1 MKTFVAL
8 PLIGLLL
15 AGPAFA
21 ANPSTGG
28 GVPLG
33 LRLLFVAVDRNAD
46 GRIDDAEADQFVD
59 RMFGAADSN
68 ADGRVSLA
76 EALALQEKLAP
87 GPQGRKD
94 VTATFKRLDANRDG
108 ALDGRE
114 ANKAAVAHFAFLDT
128 DKDGAITLAD
138 LAGRDLTAPSLG
150 TLSAR

>member
-1 MKTFVAL
+1 MIIRAL
-8 PLIGLLL
+8 PLLGLLFATPAL
-15 AGPAFA
+15 ATNSPPA
-21 ANPSTGG
+21 G

-59 RMFGAADSN
+59 RLFAAADTN
-68 ADGRVSLA
+68 GDARVSLA

-87 GPQGRKD
+87 GAQSRKQ
-94 VTATFKRLDANRDG
+94 VSAQFKHLDLNRDG

-114 ANKAAVAHFAFLDT
+114 ANKAALAHFAFLDT
-128 DKDGAITLAD
+128 DKDGTVTLAD
-138 LAGRDLTAPSLG
+138 LAGRDLTAPDLG

>member
-1 MKTFVAL
+1 MILRAL
-8 PLIGLLL
+8 PLLGLLI
-15 AGPAFA
+15 AAPAFA
-21 ANPSTGG
+21 ANPPPGG

-59 RMFGAADSN
+59 RLFGAADTN

-76 EALALQEKLAP
+76 EALAMQDKLAP
-87 GPQGRKD
+87 GAQNKKQLS
-94 VTATFKRLDANRDG
+94 AQFKRLDLNRDG

-114 ANKAAVAHFAFLDT
+114 ANKAALAHFAFLDT
-128 DKDGAITLAD
+128 DKDGAVTLTD
-138 LAGRDLTAPSLG
+138 LAGRDLTAPDLG